1 MALNKALKLIQ
12 NTSRESEV
20 TKSLGQTESDDSGQ
34 NKNLNLEVW
43 TV

>member
-12 NTSRESEV
+12 NTDQESDLNLWV
-20 TKSLGQTESDDSGQ
+20 QTESNDSGQ

-43 TV
+43 IV